1 MIRLLLIVMMLLL
14 LLTSR
19 KQAFVFLIHNILIK
33 QGRIG
38 RAPEEVSK

>member
-14 LLTSR
+14 LTSR
-19 KQAFVFLIHNILIK
+19 KQAFVFLVHNILIK
-33 QGRIG
+33 PQGRIG